1 MYPKFED
8 CTFKQSQPVN
18 PPCTQLK
25 ISLPIANISL
35 NSAKLTKSNYPSI
48 NYAAFDD
55 LRVLYKADKFSI
67 IKRAPKLT
75 SKACWPSHLER
86 QNVKLALKV
95 FHESTAAGLS
105 SFNHEN
111 KTGENCHTVEFIN
124 LINQIWNIFNVNWVG
139 KDIRF
144 NNPLLAPLHL
154 NDQKL
159 SLLDNVVKLLDF
171 WRAIPT
177 SSGKLTP
184 QTFTSF
190 RHTCIAL
197 SLLVR
202 RLTVECGFE
211 YLLTSRVQNDPLEH
225 HFGLYRQMSGS
236 NYNISYSQVLE
247 SERRLQLS
255 NILKFFYIKQQSDT
269 ISLKEYL
276 QTFTEDGNV
285 DKMQL
290 EINLEY
296 FTNEISNID
305 SPIFDYSQ
313 IECLNYVAGYAVFSY
328 LKLFPHCTDCQNFLT
343 SPKDIEVDNDTGFSL
358 IDLLDRGSL
367 KYPSESVFESV
378 LIIYEIFLKI
388 DSSSRLSRLFY
399 EGSCRRNLVQLAI
412 LRRGARFIE
421 QGGQRRGSQFCGGAS
436 FHAAKSLYHII

>member
-1 MYPKFED
+1 M
-8 CTFKQSQPVN
+8 
-18 PPCTQLK
+18 
-25 ISLPIANISL
+25 
-35 NSAKLTKSNYPSI
+35 NSVKLTKSNYPSI

-154 NDQKL
+154 NDQRL
-159 SLLDNVVKLLDF
+159 SFLDNVVKWLDF

-202 RLTVECGFE
+202 RL
-211 YLLTSRVQNDPLEH
+211 
-225 HFGLYRQMSGS
+225 
-236 NYNISYSQVLE
+236 
-247 SERRLQLS
+247 
-255 NILKFFYIKQQSDT
+255 
-269 ISLKEYL
+269 
-276 QTFTEDGNV
+276 
-285 DKMQL
+285 
-290 EINLEY
+290 
-296 FTNEISNID
+296 
-305 SPIFDYSQ
+305 
-313 IECLNYVAGYAVFSY
+313 
-328 LKLFPHCTDCQNFLT
+328 
-343 SPKDIEVDNDTGFSL
+343 
-358 IDLLDRGSL
+358 
-367 KYPSESVFESV
+367 
-378 LIIYEIFLKI
+378 
-388 DSSSRLSRLFY
+388 
-399 EGSCRRNLVQLAI
+399 
-412 LRRGARFIE
+412 
-421 QGGQRRGSQFCGGAS
+421 
-436 FHAAKSLYHII
+436 